1 MASCPDN
8 SVFVAGL
15 FLHCPC
21 KNLATR
27 DHALFRLV
35 NLLKVLYGVTE
46 PVLSCENQAGSRW
59 AVGVTYCHCVA
70 AFADPMY
77 CIWALTY
84 CGHWQSD
91 SDCCRKIWS
100 GHVSIRYP
108 YELEAELCFFCP
120 KPETVLAVTF
130 WKVHRASPFCKDDQ
144 FVELAILSGNIIQF
158 CEYQLIHQ
166 NLPLWYLQVSNAAA
180 MHSNQCKL

>member
-8 SVFVAGL
+8 SVFVAVL

-59 AVGVTYCHCVA
+59 AAGVTYCHCVA

-91 SDCCRKIWS
+91 SDCCRKMVRS
-100 GHVSIRYP
+100 CFNQVSLWIGSW
-108 YELEAELCFFCP
+108 AVFFLS
-120 KPETVLAVTF
+120 ETWNSTCSDFLKSTQGIAILQRWPICWISDTF
-130 WKVHRASPFCKDDQ
+130 WQHYSV
-144 FVELAILSGNIIQF
+144 
-158 CEYQLIHQ
+158 
-166 NLPLWYLQVSNAAA
+166 LWIPVNPSESTTMISTGIKCSFNA
-180 MHSNQCKL
+180 LEPV